1 MSNWQIL
8 KENFVKELKTDEKF
22 NFNEIIFLILKLSFF
37 KQDRV
42 VNISGSK
49 MVNFCRI
56 EADLT

>member
-22 NFNEIIFLILKLSFF
+22 NFNEIICLILKLSFF

>member
-22 NFNEIIFLILKLSFF
+22 NFNEIICLILKLSFF

-49 MVNFCRI
+49 WSIFVV
-56 EADLT
+56 